1 MVYKIAADFLL
12 IVKGL
17 VNLQNC
23 LLKPLIK
30 KVKKQDMTAF
40 PLIFEEFKKLIN
52 FYGAKLGYEDAASE
66 LTLFLIEMLYEINL
80 SKFPDDSGEDIQK
93 YIVVSIKTNILLFL
107 VKGLKVCILKMN
119 SLKKAVVTL
128 RILTIIFVVF
138 KA

>member
-1 MVYKIAADFLL
+1 
-12 IVKGL
+12 
-17 VNLQNC
+17 
-23 LLKPLIK
+23 
-30 KVKKQDMTAF
+30 MTAF